1 MSVER
6 AFTIASFYDFLKEN
20 QLMAA
25 KCVDCGTVL
34 LPPKPMCTK
43 CFSLN
48 LEWIE
53 HEKTGTLLSY
63 SVIHVAPKQ
72 FESMVPYIVGIV
84 KFENGRCLPGIIR
97 NISVEQIKVGIKVK
111 LYFESSVSSN
121 WPTWRRYFFTP
132 I

>member
-6 AFTIASFYDFLKEN
+6 PFTISSFYEFLNEK

-25 KCVDCGTVL
+25 KCDNCGTVF

-48 LEWIE
+48 LQWIE
-53 HEKTGTLLSY
+53 HEKTGTLRSY
-63 SVIHVAPKQ
+63 SIIHVAPKQ

-84 KFENGRCLPGIIR
+84 EFENGQRLPGIIR
-97 NISVEQIKVGIKVK
+97 NVSEEQIAIGIKLK
-111 LYFESSVSSN
+111 LEFDSFVSST
-121 WPTWRRYFFTP
+121 WPTWRRYFFSP

>member
-1 MSVER
+1 MSAER
-6 AFTIASFYDFLKEN
+6 AFTIASFYEFLNDK

-48 LEWIE
+48 LKWIK
-53 HEKTGTLLSY
+53 HQKTGTLLSY

-84 KFENGRCLPGIIR
+84 KFENGRCLPGIIC
-97 NISVEQIKVGIKVK
+97 NVSAEKIKVGINVK
-111 LYFESSVSSN
+111 FDFDTSVSST
-121 WPTWRRYFFTP
+121 WPTWPRYYFEP